1 MVIVRIAAGTHTHM
15 VQKVLRAS
23 APLFFDVVPAGRILN
38 PGHRRTLWYRFCDQ

>member
-1 MVIVRIAAGTHTHM
+1 MIIVRIAAGTHTHM

-38 PGHRRTLWYRFCDQ
+38 LARKPREIESI